1 MAPQDERR
9 RPAALNLSP
18 TRSSSSASSSQ
29 SSLKQPRTPRFAE
42 ATTVYSPVDHQALP
56 FSDRSHPQQPQP
68 ADVGFGYI
76 GAAGHRE
83 SVAMPM
89 TPGSPL
95 KSALRVPG
103 TPARKFENPLSP
115 TFREEEILEKRE
127 KNTDLEQAKDVNMKA
142 KVRLAKFALRGIGFS
157 CALIILAMVGAS
169 FAIFRATSSL
179 AAQNG
184 LPAWAGN
191 TQTWPQ
197 IVTLVAASIS
207 MLACVLIFV
216 GYCRGG
222 HHRAEKVGVYYT
234 LFACGWFIF
243 SMLMWAGTAGA
254 LQFTKSNSGNQDMWG
269 WACVDNHRADLFS
282 TKVDYALV
290 CRLQNWALICIIIEI
305 VIDVISIALYIIV
318 FWRYYT
324 KRKLT
329 KSMDLRDRARS
340 DLYLAQL
347 RSQSAPNTPG
357 FGPKSPAFSQYAMSP
372 RFPPTAFKSLGD
384 IAESPAFTP
393 APAAEP
399 QSAFASPKRSGSNS
413 TFVLQAPP
421 TKAPSATPKLGAL
434 KTPTT
439 PNAPTTNFNEH
450 GPVASGEQ
458 IYESVPIP
466 GAYADQAFKSPS
478 ATQTTFGVAR

>member
-9 RPAALNLSP
+9 RPAALNLAPS
-18 TRSSSSASSSQ
+18 RSSSSGSSSG

-42 ATTVYSPVDHQALP
+42 ATTVYSPVEHKSLP
-56 FSDRSHPQQPQP
+56 FSDRSQAQQPQP

-76 GAAGHRE
+76 GGNRE
-83 SVAMPM
+83 SVVMPM
-89 TPGSPL
+89 TPASPL
-95 KSALRVPG
+95 KSAMRVPG

-127 KNTDLEQAKDVNMKA
+127 KDTDKEQAKDVSMKA

-157 CALIILAMVGAS
+157 CSLIILAMVGSS
-169 FAIFRATSSL
+169 FAIFRATSGL

-184 LPAWAGN
+184 LPAWASN

-197 IVTLVAASIS
+197 IVTLVAACIS
-207 MLACVLIFV
+207 LLACILIFV

-222 HHRAEKVGVYYT
+222 HRRAEKVGVYYT
-234 LFACGWFIF
+234 LFAVGWFIF

-269 WACVDNHRADLFS
+269 WACVDNHRADLFAD
-282 TKVDYALV
+282 KVDYALV
-290 CRLQNWALICIIIEI
+290 CRLQNWALICIIIEV
-305 VIDVISIALYIIV
+305 VIDVISIALYSIV
-318 FWRYYT
+318 FWRYYS

-347 RSQSAPNTPG
+347 RTQSAPNTPG

-384 IAESPAFTP
+384 IAESPVFTP
-393 APAAEP
+393 APATEP
-399 QSAFASPKRSGSNS
+399 LSAFASPKSSNS
-413 TFVLQAPP
+413 QKTFVLQAPP
-421 TKAPSATPKLGAL
+421 AKAPSATPKLGGL
-434 KTPTT
+434 RTPTT
-439 PNAPTTNFNEH
+439 PSAPSQSQSINEH
-450 GPVASGEQ
+450 GPVAPGEQ
-458 IYESVPIP
+458 TYEAVPIP

-478 ATQTTFGVAR
+478 ANQTTFGLAR